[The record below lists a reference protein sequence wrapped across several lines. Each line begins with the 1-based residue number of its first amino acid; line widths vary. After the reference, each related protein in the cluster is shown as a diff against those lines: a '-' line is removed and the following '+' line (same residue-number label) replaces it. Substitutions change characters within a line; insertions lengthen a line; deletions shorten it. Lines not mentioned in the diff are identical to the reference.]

1 MKILPFKRVRNVKVK
16 ENSSIQKQKFCLR
29 NCYLRLENTMMSLKY
44 LWNMIILKI
53 KGKNNKM
60 ERQSTVHNF
69 TNANKK
75 GKPRYAEYTSS

>member
-1 MKILPFKRVRNVKVK
+1 
-16 ENSSIQKQKFCLR
+16 
-29 NCYLRLENTMMSLKY
+29 MMSLKY